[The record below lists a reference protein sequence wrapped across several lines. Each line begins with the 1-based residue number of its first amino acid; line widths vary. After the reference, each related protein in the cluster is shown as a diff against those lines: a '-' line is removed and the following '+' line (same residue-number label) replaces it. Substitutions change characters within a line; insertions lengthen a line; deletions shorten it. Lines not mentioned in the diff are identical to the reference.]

1 MMTMVMTMTMAMM
14 MTMTMTMMMTMMM
27 EILRYNEAVGGI
39 YLVEEG
45 ERHGVSKRPFQ
56 DRVMLSRYNLLMMI
70 MEKKER
76 KGTLMSDSNHKKRWT
91 P

>member
-45 ERHGVSKRPFQ
+45 ERHGVAKRPFQ
-56 DRVMLSRYNLLMMI
+56 DRVMLSRYNLFMVMM
-70 MEKKER
+70 ER
-76 KGTLMSDSNHKKRWT
+76 KGGKRHLA
-91 P
+91 